1 MLRLIDDQWE
11 RIREHFP
18 EENIPAERPV
28 ALDNPTFAAGQFRH
42 GQVENR
48 LIQMPTAVAADHG
61 AIRCHAR
68 LGGTLNFYY
77 RKAA

>member
-1 MLRLIDDQWE
+1 MLSAPLISGVIIAAKSRAVTYTPVQISGATSYHTE
-11 RIREHFP
+11 RNHQ
-18 EENIPAERPV
+18 
-28 ALDNPTFAAGQFRH
+28 G
-42 GQVENR
+42 VENR